1 MMQLHLYYAKM
12 ESAGYKGYDMD
23 TPNLKMILE
32 TLLDDQPKPMSKE
45 EKLAV
50 MQEIKNFSA
59 LGESVYGKGDIEA
72 MAERVRNIVE
82 SAQRVMTEKADWF
95 DQVSLKRENKRLQED
110 YKIFEDACKEMKM
123 LQERMAM
130 AYENIG
136 QTLNRYFDM

>member
-1 MMQLHLYYAKM
+1 MQLHLYYAKM
-12 ESAGYKGYDMD
+12 GNVGYNMN

-32 TLLDDQPKPMSKE
+32 TLMDDQPKPMTKD

-50 MQEIKNFSA
+50 MQEIKNFTA
-59 LGESVYGKGDIEA
+59 LGESVYGKGDLEHIV
-72 MAERVRNIVE
+72 ERVRNIVE
-82 SAQRVMTEKADWF
+82 SAQRVMTEKSDWF
-95 DQVSLKRENKRLQED
+95 DQVSLKREGKRLQED

-136 QTLNRYFDM
+136 QNLNRYFEM

>member
-1 MMQLHLYYAKM
+1 MQLHLYYVKM
-12 ESAGYKGYDMD
+12 ENVGYNMN

-32 TLLDDQPKPMSKE
+32 TLMDDQPKPMTKD

-50 MQEIKNFSA
+50 MQEIKNFAA
-59 LGESVYGKGDIEA
+59 LGESVYGKGDIEH

-82 SAQRVMTEKADWF
+82 SAQRIMTEKSDWF

-136 QTLNRYFDM
+136 QNLNRYFEM

>member
-1 MMQLHLYYAKM
+1 MMQLHRYFVKM
-12 ESAGYKGYDMD
+12 ENVGYNMN

-32 TLLDDQPKPMSKE
+32 TLMDDQPKPLSKE

-50 MQEIKNFSA
+50 MQEIKNFTA
-59 LGESVYGKGDIEA
+59 LGESVYGKGDLEQ

-82 SAQRVMTEKADWF
+82 SAQRIMTEKQDWF
-95 DQVSLKRENKRLQED
+95 EAVSYRQATKRLQED
-110 YKIFEDACKEMKM
+110 YKIFEDSCKEMKM

-136 QTLNRYFDM
+136 ANLNRYFDM

>member
-1 MMQLHLYYAKM
+1 M
-12 ESAGYKGYDMD
+12 ENVGYNMN

-32 TLLDDQPKPMSKE
+32 TLMDDQPKPMSKD

-59 LGESVYGKGDIEA
+59 LGESVYGKGDLEHIV
-72 MAERVRNIVE
+72 ERVRNIVE
-82 SAQRVMTEKADWF
+82 SAQRVMTEKSDWF
-95 DQVSLKRENKRLQED
+95 DQVSLKREGKRLQED
-110 YKIFEDACKEMKM
+110 YKVFEDACKEMKV

-136 QTLNRYFDM
+136 QNLNRYFEM

>member
-1 MMQLHLYYAKM
+1 MQLHLYYAKM
-12 ESAGYKGYDMD
+12 ENVGYNMN

-32 TLLDDQPKPMSKE
+32 TLMDDQPKPMTKD

-50 MQEIKNFSA
+50 MQEIKNFTA
-59 LGESVYGKGDIEA
+59 LGESVYGKGDLEHIV
-72 MAERVRNIVE
+72 ERVRNIVE
-82 SAQRVMTEKADWF
+82 SAQRVMTEKSDWF
-95 DQVSLKRENKRLQED
+95 DQVSLKREGKRLQED

-136 QTLNRYFDM
+136 QNLNRYFEM

>member
-12 ESAGYKGYDMD
+12 ENVGYKMN

-32 TLLDDQPKPMSKE
+32 TLLDDQPKPMTKE

-59 LGESVYGKGDIEA
+59 LGDSVYGKGDIEA

-110 YKIFEDACKEMKM
+110 YKIFEDACSEMKM

-136 QTLNRYFDM
+136 QTLNRYFEM

>member
-1 MMQLHLYYAKM
+1 MQLHLYYVKM
-12 ESAGYKGYDMD
+12 ENVGYNMN

-32 TLLDDQPKPMSKE
+32 TLMDDQPKPMSKD

-59 LGESVYGKGDIEA
+59 LGESVYGKGDLEHIV
-72 MAERVRNIVE
+72 ERVRNIVE
-82 SAQRVMTEKADWF
+82 SAQRVMTEKSDWF
-95 DQVSLKRENKRLQED
+95 DQVSLKREGKRLQED
-110 YKIFEDACKEMKM
+110 YKVFEDACKEMKV

-136 QTLNRYFDM
+136 QNLNRYFEM

>member
-1 MMQLHLYYAKM
+1 MGNV
-12 ESAGYKGYDMD
+12 GYNMN

-32 TLLDDQPKPMSKE
+32 TLMDDQPKPMTKD

-50 MQEIKNFSA
+50 MQEIKNFTA
-59 LGESVYGKGDIEA
+59 LGESVYGKGDLEHIV
-72 MAERVRNIVE
+72 ERVRNIVE
-82 SAQRVMTEKADWF
+82 SAQRVMTEKSDWF
-95 DQVSLKRENKRLQED
+95 DQVSLKREGKRLQED

-136 QTLNRYFDM
+136 QNLNRYFEM

>member
-1 MMQLHLYYAKM
+1 MMQLHLYYVKM
-12 ESAGYKGYDMD
+12 ENVGYNMN

-32 TLLDDQPKPMSKE
+32 TLMDDQPKPMSKD

-59 LGESVYGKGDIEA
+59 LGESVYGKGDLEHIV
-72 MAERVRNIVE
+72 ERVRNIVE
-82 SAQRVMTEKADWF
+82 SAQRVMTEKSDWF
-95 DQVSLKRENKRLQED
+95 DQVSLKREGKRLQED
-110 YKIFEDACKEMKM
+110 YKVFEDACKEMKV

-136 QTLNRYFDM
+136 QNLNRYFEM